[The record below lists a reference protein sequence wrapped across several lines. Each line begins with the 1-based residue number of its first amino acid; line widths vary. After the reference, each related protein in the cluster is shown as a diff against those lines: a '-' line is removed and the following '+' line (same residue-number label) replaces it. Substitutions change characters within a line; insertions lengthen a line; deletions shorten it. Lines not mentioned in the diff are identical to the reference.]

1 MGSNVYNLIFLSMF
15 SLALLVSMHQ
25 VRAKESFG
33 RGRKHL
39 NSCNLFSGSWVIDNS
54 SKPLLYNSSTCPFLE
69 SQFDCEKY
77 GRKDTQYLKYSWNP
91 NSCSLPR
98 FNGEDFLNKWKG
110 KKIMF
115 VGDSLSLNMWE
126 SLSCMIHA
134 SVPNAATSF
143 SKKDPISTV
152 IFKDYGVT
160 IHLYRTPYLVDII
173 KENVGQVLTLN
184 SIKAGDA
191 WIGMDMLIF
200 NSWHWWIHTGKSQS
214 WDYIRDG
221 SNLVK
226 NMDRLEAFYK
236 GLTTW
241 AHWVEANVD
250 PSKTKL
256 FFQGISPTH
265 YQGKDWNEPNNTCNG
280 EDEPVLGPKYP
291 TPLPPPTDVVN
302 KVLKNMKK
310 QVSLLDI
317 TLLSQLRKDAHPSV
331 YTENHRSDCSH
342 WCLPGLPDTWN
353 ILLNAALTK

>member
-1 MGSNVYNLIFLSMF
+1 MGSNVNNLFFLSLF
-15 SLALLVSMHQ
+15 CLALVSMQQ
-25 VRAKESFG
+25 VRAKESYT
-33 RGRKHL
+33 RGRKQL

-54 SKPLLYNSSTCPFLE
+54 SKPLLYDSSTCPFLE
-69 SQFDCEKY
+69 SQFDCKKF
-77 GRKDTQYLKYSWNP
+77 GRKDTEYLKYSWKP
-91 NSCSLPR
+91 DSCSLPR
-98 FNGEDFLNKWKG
+98 FNGEDFLNKWKD

-134 SVPNAATSF
+134 SVPNVTTTF

-160 IHLYRTPYLVDII
+160 LHLYRTPYLVDII

-184 SIKAGDA
+184 SIKAGNA

-200 NSWHWWIHTGKSQS
+200 NSWHWWIHTGKSQK

-221 SNLVK
+221 ANLVK
-226 NMDRLEAFYK
+226 NMDRLDAFYK

-241 AHWVEANVD
+241 ANWVDANVD
-250 PSKTKL
+250 PTKTKL

-265 YQGKDWNEPNNTCNG
+265 YRGGDWNEPKNTCNG
-280 EDEPVLGPKYP
+280 EVEPVLGPKYP

-331 YTENHRSDCSH
+331 YTETHGNDCSH

-353 ILLNAALTK
+353 ILLNAALTT